1 MREIHFYKTA
11 SGNCPVEEFLKL
23 LSAKQAKKVT
33 WVLSLVEELPS
44 IPVKYFKKRNYSG
57 APHLYPFVSSR
68 IA

>member
-1 MREIHFYKTA
+1 MREILFYKTA

-44 IPVKYFKKRNYSG
+44 IPVKYF
-57 APHLYPFVSSR
+57 
-68 IA
+68 